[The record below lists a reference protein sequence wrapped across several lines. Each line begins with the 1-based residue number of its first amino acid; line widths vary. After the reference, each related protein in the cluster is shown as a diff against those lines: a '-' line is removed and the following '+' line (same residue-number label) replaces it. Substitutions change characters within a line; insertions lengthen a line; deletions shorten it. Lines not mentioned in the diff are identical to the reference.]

1 MITLKEFIGHY
12 NRVYGKANVTVNN
25 VAELTT
31 LSIGGLLLDLD
42 AKMIATD
49 GVLSSHKTES
59 YMENEDY
66 MLKSSVNVRK
76 AKWVAIASIAFV
88 KQSETDENDVDVVV
102 NILINVVGDSTYED
116 IADDMIKN
124 YMRI

>member
-1 MITLKEFIGHY
+1 
-12 NRVYGKANVTVNN
+12 
-25 VAELTT
+25 
-31 LSIGGLLLDLD
+31 
-42 AKMIATD
+42 
-49 GVLSSHKTES
+49 
-59 YMENEDY
+59 MEGDDY